1 MTPKERTITETMTDL
16 PGPIAKSDVGDL
28 LCALI
33 RPAAQRLMDING
45 SACAVPGMTST
56 VQTGRTSATATGRDS
71 GCYPYDIT
79 PRRRLVSA
87 RCRQEAFPSGPA

>member
-28 LCALI
+28 LRALI
-33 RPAAQRLMDING
+33 QAAAQRLMDING
-45 SACAVPGMTST
+45 SAVCGAGHDKRGPDRENQSNGYRPGCAF
-56 VQTGRTSATATGRDS
+56 
-71 GCYPYDIT
+71 YPYDIT

>member
-16 PGPIAKSDVGDL
+16 PGPIAKSDVGNL

-45 SACAVPGMTST
+45 SAVCGAGHDKHSPDRENQRNGY
-56 VQTGRTSATATGRDS
+56 R
-71 GCYPYDIT
+71 
-79 PRRRLVSA
+79 PRQCVLSV
-87 RCRQEAFPSGPA
+87 